1 MLAKTRT
8 CALIGLDGIVVE
20 TEVDIAPG
28 LPAFHIVGLPDTAL
42 QESRE
47 RVRAAIRNS
56 GVEFPMRR
64 IAVSL
69 APADV
74 RKSGPAYDL
83 PIAIG
88 ILTSTGQVPEID
100 SSSLLLGELAL
111 DGSLRPTMGMLPMVA
126 VGKRQGFNR
135 AFVPEANAEEAAL
148 VDGIEVMPVKSLT
161 EMIAFLRSEQTIE
174 PVVEPVDL
182 SERRVTGREGPDIS
196 DVRGQEH
203 AKRAI
208 EVAAAGGHNLLMAGP
223 PGSGKTLLA
232 RSLPSILPSMTA
244 EEALDVTTIYSVA
257 GHLPADTPMIS
268 ERPFRAPHYTISNAG
283 LVGGGVNPRP
293 GEITLSHR
301 GILFLDELPEF
312 GHASLEV
319 LRQPIE
325 DKVVTISRAQGTMTF
340 PANFMLVAAMNP
352 CPCGYSGDP
361 EHACSCSPSSISRYR
376 RRISGPLLDR
386 FDIFVDVPRVEYEKL
401 VTPPSSEN
409 SETVRERISRSID
422 IQRKRFA
429 KTGLN
434 SNSDMGPVEV
444 WDHCAVED
452 SAQSLLQMAMKQLTL
467 SARGLHRVLK
477 VARTIADL
485 AGSPDILTPYVA
497 EALQYR
503 PRQLV

>member
-111 DGSLRPTMGMLPMVA
+111 DGSLRSTMGMLPMVA
-126 VGKRQGFNR
+126 VGKRQGFTR
-135 AFVPEANAEEAAL
+135 AFVPAVNAEEAAL
-148 VDGIEVMPVKSLT
+148 VDGIEVLPVKSLT
-161 EMIAFLRSEQTIE
+161 EMIAFLRSEQKID

-485 AGSPDILTPYVA
+485 AGVDDILTPHVA

>member
-8 CALIGLDGIVVE
+8 CALVGLDGVVVE

-28 LPAFHIVGLPDTAL
+28 LPAFYIVGLADTAV
-42 QESRE
+42 QESKE

-69 APADV
+69 APADI

-83 PIAIG
+83 PIAVG

-100 SSSLLLGELAL
+100 NNSLLLGELGL
-111 DGSLRPTMGMLPMVA
+111 DGSLRATQGILPMVA
-126 VGKRQGFNR
+126 VGKQQRFTR
-135 AFVPEANAEEAAL
+135 AFVPAVNADEAAL
-148 VDGIEVMPVKSLT
+148 VHGIEVFPVRNLT
-161 EMIAFLRSEQTIE
+161 EMIAFLRSEQKIE
-174 PVVEPVDL
+174 PIAESSDL
-182 SERRVTGREGPDIS
+182 SDDRAVRQQGPDIS

-232 RSLPSILPSMTA
+232 RSLPSILPSMTS

-257 GHLPADTPMIS
+257 GHLPVDKPMIS

-283 LVGGGVNPRP
+283 LVGGGANPRP

-301 GILFLDELPEF
+301 GVLFLDELPEF

-325 DKVVTISRAQGTMTF
+325 DKVVTISRAQGTTTF
-340 PANFMLVAAMNP
+340 PANFMLVGAMNP
-352 CPCGYSGDP
+352 CPCGYSGDT
-361 EHACSCSPSSISRYR
+361 EQACTCSPSAVSKYQ

-401 VTPPSSEN
+401 ITPPSSEN
-409 SETVRERISRSID
+409 SDVVRERISRSIA
-422 IQRKRFA
+422 IQRRRFA
-429 KTGLN
+429 DSGLM

-444 WDHCAVED
+444 WNHCALED
-452 SAQSLLQMAMKQLTL
+452 AAQSLMQMAMKQLSL
-467 SARGLHRVLK
+467 SARGLHRVSK

-485 AGSPDILTPYVA
+485 ADSPDINTSHVA

-503 PRQLV
+503 PRLTA

>member
-8 CALIGLDGIVVE
+8 CALIGLDGVVVE

-42 QESRE
+42 QESKE

-69 APADV
+69 APADI
-74 RKSGPAYDL
+74 KKTGPAYDL
-83 PIAIG
+83 PIAVG
-88 ILTSTGQVPEID
+88 ILTSTGQVPELD
-100 SSSLLLGELAL
+100 GNSLLLGELAL
-111 DGSLRPTMGMLPMVA
+111 DGTLRSTQGILPMVA
-126 VGKRQGFNR
+126 VGKRQGFTR
-135 AFVPEANAEEAAL
+135 VFVPDVNAGEAAL
-148 VDGIEVMPVKSLT
+148 VKGIEVLPVKNLT
-161 EMIAFLRSEQTIE
+161 EMVAFLRSEQQIG
-174 PVVEPVDL
+174 PVCDPVNLDNR
-182 SERRVTGREGPDIS
+182 EVTGREGPDIS

-232 RSLPSILPSMTA
+232 RSLPSILPSMTPD
-244 EEALDVTTIYSVA
+244 EAIDVTTIYSVA
-257 GHLPADTPMIS
+257 GHLPDDTPMIN

-283 LVGGGVNPRP
+283 LVGGGANPRP

-301 GILFLDELPEF
+301 GVLFLDELPEF

-325 DKVVTISRAQGTMTF
+325 DKVVTISRAQGTTTY

-361 EHACSCSPSSISRYR
+361 EHACTCSPTVISRYQ

-401 VTPPSSEN
+401 ITPPSAEN
-409 SETVRERISRSID
+409 SDAVRERISRSIAV
-422 IQRKRFA
+422 QRERFGDS
-429 KTGLN
+429 GLV

-444 WDHCAVED
+444 WDHCEVEE
-452 SAQSLLQMAMKQLTL
+452 SARSLLQMAMKQLSL

-477 VARTIADL
+477 VSRTIADL
-485 AGSPDILTPYVA
+485 AGSEGILTPHVA

-503 PRQLV
+503 PRRLV

>member
-8 CALIGLDGIVVE
+8 CALVGLDGVVVE
-20 TEVDIAPG
+20 SEVDIAPG
-28 LPAFHIVGLPDTAL
+28 LPAFHIVGLADTAV
-42 QESRE
+42 QESKE

-88 ILTSTGQVPEID
+88 ILTSTGQVPELD
-100 SSSLLLGELAL
+100 TKSLLLGELAL
-111 DGSLRPTMGMLPMVA
+111 DGSLRTTQGILPMVA
-126 VGKRQGFNR
+126 VGKQQGFKR
-135 AFVPEANAEEAAL
+135 AFVPTVNADEAAL
-148 VDGIEVMPVKSLT
+148 VQGIDVLPVANLA
-161 EMIAFLRSEQTIE
+161 EMIAYLRSEQNISPIDE
-174 PVVEPVDL
+174 SVDL
-182 SERRVTGREGPDIS
+182 VSLSGANREGPDIS

-203 AKRAI
+203 AKRAV

-232 RSLPSILPSMTA
+232 RSLPSILPSMTSD
-244 EEALDVTTIYSVA
+244 EALDVTTIYSVA
-257 GHLPADTPMIS
+257 GHLPSDKPMIS

-301 GILFLDELPEF
+301 GVLFLDELPEF

-325 DKVVTISRAQGTMTF
+325 DKVVTISRAQGTTTY
-340 PANFMLVAAMNP
+340 PANFMLVGAMNP
-352 CPCGYSGDP
+352 CPCGYSGDT
-361 EHACSCSPSSISRYR
+361 EQQCTCSPNSVTRYQ

-386 FDIFVDVPRVEYEKL
+386 FDIFIDVPRVEYEKL
-401 VTPPSSEN
+401 ITPPSSEN
-409 SETVRERISRSID
+409 SDVVRERISRAIA
-422 IQRKRFA
+422 IQRQRFNDS
-429 KTGLN
+429 GLM

-444 WDHCAVED
+444 WNFCEIEESGRA
-452 SAQSLLQMAMKQLTL
+452 LMQMAMKQLSL
-467 SARGLHRVLK
+467 SARGMHRVSK

-485 AGSPDILTPYVA
+485 ADSPKILTPHVA

-503 PRQLV
+503 PRLTV

>member
-1 MLAKTRT
+1 
-8 CALIGLDGIVVE
+8 
-20 TEVDIAPG
+20 
-28 LPAFHIVGLPDTAL
+28 
-42 QESRE
+42 
-47 RVRAAIRNS
+47 
-56 GVEFPMRR
+56 MRR

-69 APADV
+69 APADI
-74 RKSGPAYDL
+74 RKSCPAYDL

-88 ILTSTGQVPEID
+88 ILTSTGQVPELD
-100 SSSLLLGELAL
+100 DSSLLLGELAL

-126 VGKRQGFNR
+126 VGKRQGFKR
-135 AFVPEANAEEAAL
+135 AFVPAANAEEAAL
-148 VDGIEVMPVKSLT
+148 VDGIDIFPVKNLA
-161 EMIAFLRSEQTIE
+161 EMIAFLRSEKQID
-174 PVVEPVDL
+174 PIDEPVDL
-182 SERRVTGREGPDIS
+182 SARPASGREGPDIS

-293 GEITLSHR
+293 GQITLSHR

-319 LRQPIE
+319 LRQPRE
-325 DKVVTISRAQGTMTF
+325 DKVVTISRAQGTTTF

-352 CPCGYSGDP
+352 CPCGYSSDS
-361 EHACSCSPSSISRYR
+361 EHACSCSPTAVSRYR

-409 SETVRERISRSID
+409 SDTVRERISRSID

-429 KTGLN
+429 NTGLA

-444 WDHCAVED
+444 WDHCAIED
-452 SAQSLLQMAMKQLTL
+452 SAQSLMQMAMKQLTL

-485 AGSPDILTPYVA
+485 AGIENILTPHVA